1 MEKLRIEAKKENL
14 NMMIDFIV
22 DKYSEKV
29 TDKKAINKMR
39 VVSEEALLNIINYA
53 YPDKNGELEIC
64 YEYDESGNFIEIRI
78 IDEGKPFNPLEQEKP
93 ELHTAVEDR
102 QIGGL
107 GIYMIKQIMDK
118 VDYERK
124 DQQNILTLIKHISK
138 EGS

>member
-29 TDKKAINKMR
+29 TGKKAIHKMR
-39 VVSEEALLNIINYA
+39 LVSEEALINVIDYA
-53 YPDKNGELEIC
+53 YPDKNGELEIR
-64 YEYDESGNFIEIRI
+64 YEYNKEDDFIEIRI
-78 IDEGKPFNPLEQEKP
+78 IDEGKPFNPLEHDKP
-93 ELHTAVEDR
+93 DLDTAVEDR
-102 QIGGL
+102 EIGGL
-107 GIYMIKQIMDK
+107 GIFMIKQIMDK
-118 VDYERK
+118 VIYERK

>member
-29 TDKKAINKMR
+29 TDKKAIPKMR
-39 VVSEEALLNIINYA
+39 LVSEEALINVIDYA

-78 IDEGKPFNPLEQEKP
+78 IDEGKPFNPLEHDKP
-93 ELHTAVEDR
+93 DLDTAVEDR
-102 QIGGL
+102 EIGGL
-107 GIYMIKQIMDK
+107 GIFMIKQIMDK
-118 VDYERK
+118 VIYERK